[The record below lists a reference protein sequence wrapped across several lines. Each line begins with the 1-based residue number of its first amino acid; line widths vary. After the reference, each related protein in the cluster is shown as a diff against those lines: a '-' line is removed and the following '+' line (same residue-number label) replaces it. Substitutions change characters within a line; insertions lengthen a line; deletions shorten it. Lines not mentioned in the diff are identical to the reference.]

1 MAGQGEAGFGMTGQ
15 GWVGSG
21 MDMENLDWVSRQ
33 KVPDQKE
40 GTPNHPGERLVVM
53 KVCFRVVPD

>member
-1 MAGQGEAGFGMTGQ
+1 
-15 GWVGSG
+15 
-21 MDMENLDWVSRQ
+21 MENLDWVSRQ